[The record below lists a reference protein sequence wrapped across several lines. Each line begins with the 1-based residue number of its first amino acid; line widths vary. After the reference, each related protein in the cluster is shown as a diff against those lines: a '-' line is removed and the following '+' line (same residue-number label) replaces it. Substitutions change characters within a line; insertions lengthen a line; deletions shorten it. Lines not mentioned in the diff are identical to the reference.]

1 MKKHKTTH
9 ESKSWHREPITTD
22 VVSAAHI
29 LKPHR
34 TTRGSVFF
42 LLDAQPCHFTTTR
55 RLRHTKLNMSQK
67 LRTVQYLE
75 ENGLQPWQETVIAKM
90 KIYTHRD
97 INIIYDTSG
106 TGKLGKSAF
115 CDYLDD
121 HNIAGPIAISK
132 NVKNM
137 ESDVDLH
144 RNHTFD
150 SVAYVFDM
158 EKAWDKQNMDFFW
171 LFIKRLKDGR
181 ARSVSNKRI
190 KVERP
195 NIWIFTHL
203 LPEERLFSQDEL
215 KFWKVIDGE
224 LSEYVPDCHDYDSE
238 PEM

>member
-1 MKKHKTTH
+1 
-9 ESKSWHREPITTD
+9 
-22 VVSAAHI
+22 
-29 LKPHR
+29 
-34 TTRGSVFF
+34 
-42 LLDAQPCHFTTTR
+42 
-55 RLRHTKLNMSQK
+55 MSQK

-115 CDYLDD
+115 CDYLLD
-121 HNIAGPIAISK
+121 HHLAGTIPVTQK
-132 NVKNM
+132 VENM
-137 ESDVDLH
+137 EYDASFYRIRYCGPDYA
-144 RNHTFD
+144 
-150 SVAYVFDM
+150 AYIFDM

-171 LFIKRLKDGR
+171 LFIKRLKDGW
-181 ARSVSNKRI
+181 ARNGDNKRI

-203 LPEERLFSQDEL
+203 LPEERLFSQDQI
-215 KFWKVIDGE
+215 KVWKVIDGE

-238 PEM
+238 PPR